1 MRKIALFLTIALSL
15 VSCISRSTYERVLEE
30 SKELKVQMQAFEEL
44 KVLYNKVQ
52 DELAGY
58 KNAPDILYSQ
68 ALECIKVNDR
78 NGLASIC
85 ESLHKFH
92 PNSSEYSKVQQS
104 LDKMDKDIA
113 DKEAAAKAKRMQAVN
128 KLKKR
133 YDDVS
138 AISWYYNPYFTHYNN
153 SNHMSIYMGKR
164 TSGEPWLRLL
174 MSYYGEDWIFFEKAY
189 LSYDGNTREI
199 PFNQFDDKETENS
212 GGYVWEWIDVSVD
225 SDLLEYLRRMVG
237 GKVVKMRLTGKYTH
251 DKILTSTEINAL
263 KDMLLGYDVL
273 LNGE

>member
-30 SKELKVQMQAFEEL
+30 NKELKVQMQAFEEL

-174 MSYYGEDWIFFEKAY
+174 MSYYGEDWIF
-189 LSYDGNTREI
+189 TR
-199 PFNQFDDKETENS
+199 
-212 GGYVWEWIDVSVD
+212 
-225 SDLLEYLRRMVG
+225 L
-237 GKVVKMRLTGKYTH
+237 
-251 DKILTSTEINAL
+251 
-263 KDMLLGYDVL
+263 
-273 LNGE
+273 